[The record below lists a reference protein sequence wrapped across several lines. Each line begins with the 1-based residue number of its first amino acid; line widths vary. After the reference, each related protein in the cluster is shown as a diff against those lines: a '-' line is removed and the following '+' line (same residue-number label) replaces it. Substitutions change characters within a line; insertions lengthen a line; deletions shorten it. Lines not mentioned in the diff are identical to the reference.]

1 MIEWW
6 LLLLFAVVAFAY
18 ALVGHGGA
26 SGYLAIMAL
35 LSFTPALMK
44 PTALVLNLF
53 VSLIAFV
60 QFYRA
65 GHFKWKLFWPFAAVS
80 VPFAFL
86 GGRMELDPL
95 WYKRLLGLCLVI
107 AALRLFG
114 LFSKRDQAI
123 TEPPIVLALF
133 VGAAIGLLSGLLG
146 IGGGIL
152 LSPVLLLAVWA
163 DAKTAAAVSSLF
175 IFVNSAAGLI
185 GSRSEMAVIDPSMIL
200 WIGATVIGGLL
211 GSWIGARRA
220 PEPRLRQVLGG
231 VMVLASIK
239 LFWP

>member
-1 MIEWW
+1 MNEWW
-6 LLLLFAVVAFAY
+6 LLLLFAGVAFAY

-26 SGYLAIMAL
+26 SGYLTIMAL
-35 LSFTPALMK
+35 LSFAPAMMK

-65 GHFKWKLFWPFAAVS
+65 GHFKWNLFWPFAITS
-80 VPFAFL
+80 MPCAFL
-86 GGRMELDPL
+86 GGSIDLDPL
-95 WYKRLLGLCLVI
+95 WYKRLLGVCLVV

-114 LFSKRDQAI
+114 LFSRKGHAI
-123 TEPPIVLALF
+123 TEPPLVLALF
-133 VGAAIGLLSGLLG
+133 VGAAIGLFSGLLG

-163 DAKTAAAVSSLF
+163 DAKTAAAVSALF
-175 IFVNSAAGLI
+175 IFVNSTAGLI
-185 GSRSEMAVIDPSMIL
+185 GLRSSMAVIEPAMLL
-200 WIGATVIGGLL
+200 WVGASVVGGLF
-211 GSWIGARRA
+211 GSWVGARKA
-220 PEPRLRQVLGG
+220 TEPRLRQVLGG

-239 LFWP
+239 LLWP